1 VPAASQIAKSS
12 DIKTFSECSPV
23 DTSTKSNFNG
33 SHLSQPMQWPQRPQ
47 QAQSSCLRVT
57 CCSLQ
62 ANNTGTTFEPL
73 VNHAGAGFVCAQEV
87 YFMHGVKLATVEQNK
102 GC

>member
-1 VPAASQIAKSS
+1 
-12 DIKTFSECSPV
+12 
-23 DTSTKSNFNG
+23 
-33 SHLSQPMQWPQRPQ
+33 
-47 QAQSSCLRVT
+47 
-57 CCSLQ
+57 LQ